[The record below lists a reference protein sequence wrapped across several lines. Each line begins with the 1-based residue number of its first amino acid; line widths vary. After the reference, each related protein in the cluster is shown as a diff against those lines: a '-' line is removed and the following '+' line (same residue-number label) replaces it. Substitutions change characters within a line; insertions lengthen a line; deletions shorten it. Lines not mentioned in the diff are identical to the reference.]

1 MKTKLLHGRSR
12 GAVLL
17 AQTGKT
23 QEEIAARVHASR
35 SLVSHWMPGRRVP
48 SAANRVALRSAY
60 GIPIEAWDEPPEA
73 APPGDAGAERRSK
86 AAAEVAEVSVR
97 AQAAQLSR
105 VVRETLERVQ
115 AAGGEPEWILKQ
127 SRSATA
133 ILQYLGKLTGETQ
146 EMSEARIVRLPAWRR
161 IQSAIEHALA
171 RWPEAMNAVGEEL
184 QRIGVD
190 G

>member
-1 MKTKLLHGRSR
+1 MKTKLLQRSR

-35 SLVSHWMPGRRVP
+35 SLVSHWIPGRRVP

-60 GIPIEAWDEPPEA
+60 GIPLEAWDEPFEA
-73 APPGDAGAERRSK
+73 APTDDAGAAKRSK